1 MYILTPTTNKECT
14 FDTFFTVKT
23 ARKASTYDIVQLG
36 CGARR
41 SPQGFLGFFS
51 KRFGP
56 EFLPLLNMFIP
67 REARFIHSLRAR
79 RVDVSD
85 LQTWIPHSLQKRRKF
100 FRKNVTLIKI
110 ISK

>member
-1 MYILTPTTNKECT
+1 MTP
-14 FDTFFTVKT
+14 FFTVKT

-100 FRKNVTLIKI
+100 FRKNVTPIKI